1 MLCSHSASDVTQL
14 NNPSWS
20 WQKPSDPCLDH
31 VSKQAEEKIKYFEEQ
46 MIPCWE
52 KKKICLWSLCTS
64 LCLFTHS
71 LSSLFSEWETDFQ
84 RKKNS
89 RDLTW
94 REGKITRFIHFLS
107 QNWPAYHEKWGPH
120 LLGWTDEEQPQGS
133 TKCEG
138 AVTTIRLKTQ
148 PSWGLLW
155 IFQIWNCVPPSY
167 NWQLLV
173 TDRSWRWN

>member
-14 NNPSWS
+14 NNLSWS

-52 KKKICLWSLCTS
+52 KKKNICLWSLSTS

-71 LSSLFSEWETDFQ
+71 LFTFLWMRNRFPKEKEQQ
-84 RKKNS
+84 RS
-89 RDLTW
+89 HLER
-94 REGKITRFIHFLS
+94 RKITRFIHFFS
-107 QNWPAYHEKWGPH
+107 QNWPAYHQKWNPH
-120 LLGWTDEEQPQGS
+120 LSERTDKEHPQGS

-138 AVTTIRLKTQ
+138 AVTTTRLKIP
-148 PSWGLLW
+148 PSWELLW
-155 IFQIWNCVPPSY
+155 IFQIWNCVPHSH
-167 NWQLLV
+167 NW
-173 TDRSWRWN
+173 